1 MPNYYPQVIPL
12 APEDAMF
19 GLATHK
25 VVITAAMLA
34 GLGAGATL
42 TLQLFPAQTPSQF
55 AAGTAPTGTN
65 PVGLIA
71 RFAGM
76 HLVTAF
82 DFSDS
87 SINSLLAEIG
97 DGGDTDRLMT
107 QKQLAVDGTEVLEW
121 AEAATTQPYAYPI
134 VDTIDLLLTAAGG
147 GDPTVQEATSGEVE
161 FYLHL
166 SRPAT
171 RA

>member
-1 MPNYYPQVIPL
+1 
-12 APEDAMF
+12 
-19 GLATHK
+19 
-25 VVITAAMLA
+25 
-34 GLGAGATL
+34 
-42 TLQLFPAQTPSQF
+42 
-55 AAGTAPTGTN
+55 
-65 PVGLIA
+65 VGLIA

-166 SRPAT
+166 SRTAT